1 MSLVDRVISDA
12 VENESNSASEN
23 SSTFE
28 NTAFL
33 RSREVPADNLEPKKP
48 TSTAEPTVISVISN
62 I

>member
-1 MSLVDRVISDA
+1 MSLVDRVISEA

-28 NTAFL
+28 NNAFL
-33 RSREVPADNLEPKKP
+33 RSLDVPADNLEPRKP
-48 TSTAEPTVISVISN
+48 TDTAEPTVISVMSN